1 MRDRIPGKSSMIG
14 PVRNS
19 LTLAM
24 HALCFECAS
33 HFSPLHRHHRSF
45 TVECLIAFS
54 VIISGVPPHGAEIK
68 SMDNTLLP
76 LKCTLLLA
84 VSTAFLMLSGCGDSS
99 ATAAAPVVPPPV
111 PPAPAQQ
118 AGYLVR
124 TYGPNLMLVT
134 STSTAANTAG
144 LFAWDFIGQALGGSL
159 SPNSDSSISIVG
171 GGTQGA
177 NSQLASAKSGSAAG
191 SFEGIAFGGGGYFE
205 AVLKFDGWQGQ
216 SANPKSQSG
225 GWPAFWGMSVEHLAI
240 TGGDQVPGQAAGYE
254 NFIEMDFMEYDLEN
268 GQGND
273 EVYGST
279 LINWYGKWGQSCGSY
294 CIIMSS
300 YASKIRQLASTVNLS
315 DYHAYGALWVPATA
329 TADGYIQ
336 EYFDAVQIGERVS
349 WSKDTNLSAAT
360 PSPPFAI
367 ADLQHIAIM
376 VGTGT
381 QYPMTL
387 QSVSVWQKSGANNL
401 VH

>member
-1 MRDRIPGKSSMIG
+1 MIG

-254 NFIEMDFMEYDLEN
+254 NFIEMDFMEYNIEN

-273 EVYGST
+273 EVYSGS
-279 LINWYGKWGQSCGSY
+279 LINWYGVFGQTCPGATPY
-294 CIIMSS
+294 CSIDNP
-300 YASKIRQLASTVNLS
+300 YPSKIRQLADTVNFS
-315 DYHAYGALWVPATA
+315 DYHTYGALWVPATD

-336 EYFDAVQIGERVS
+336 WYFDGAQVGERVS
-349 WSKDTNLSAAT
+349 WTQLTSLWAT
-360 PSPPFAI
+360 PPSPFSFGI
-367 ADLQHIAIM
+367 GDLQHLVLIL
-376 VGTGT
+376 GTGT
-381 QYPMTL
+381 QYPMTVG
-387 QSVSVWQKSGANNL
+387 SVSVWQQAGNNNL
-401 VH
+401 IH

>member
-1 MRDRIPGKSSMIG
+1 
-14 PVRNS
+14 V
-19 LTLAM
+19 
-24 HALCFECAS
+24 
-33 HFSPLHRHHRSF
+33 
-45 TVECLIAFS
+45 
-54 VIISGVPPHGAEIK
+54 
-68 SMDNTLLP
+68 
-76 LKCTLLLA
+76 
-84 VSTAFLMLSGCGDSS
+84 
-99 ATAAAPVVPPPV
+99 
-111 PPAPAQQ
+111 
-118 AGYLVR
+118 GYSVR
-124 TYGPNLMLVT
+124 TYGPNLTLVT
-134 STSTAANTAG
+134 STTTAPNTAG
-144 LFAWDFIGQALGGSL
+144 LFAWDFVGEATGGSA
-159 SPNSDSSISIVG
+159 SPNSDGSVSIVG
-171 GGTQGA
+171 GGTQGN
-177 NSQLASAKSGSAAG
+177 NSQVASAKSGSAAG

-216 SANPKSQSG
+216 SGNSKSQSG

-336 EYFDAVQIGERVS
+336 EYFDGVQIGERVS

-387 QSVSVWQKSGANNL
+387 QSVSVWQQSGANNL